1 MKSRCDED
9 MRKQLSRFSRAA
21 LVAGGFAV
29 CSASAQAPGKR
40 DFDAEAQA
48 AVQSAKTAA
57 GFEFLGTLVRVC
69 LLPQSGGEDSSDVV
83 PAYVANPASAP
94 AHDSWYAEPARVFD
108 NLYFVGGKSHSSW
121 ALTTRAAIIP
131 FAPIYPHNSAA
142 PLCGAT
148 KKP

>member
-1 MKSRCDED
+1 MKRLAGISASFAV
-9 MRKQLSRFSRAA
+9 LSA
-21 LVAGGFAV
+21 LAAGGV
-29 CSASAQAPGKR
+29 LAQAKR

-108 NLYFVGGKSHSSW
+108 NL
-121 ALTTRAAIIP
+121 
-131 FAPIYPHNSAA
+131 
-142 PLCGAT
+142 
-148 KKP
+148 